1 TMGARPMSRIIQEKL
16 KKELAAELL
25 FGKLSNG
32 GEVKVDLK
40 KDELTFEYVPVTKTK
55 TEA

>member
-1 TMGARPMSRIIQEKL
+1 MGARPMSRMIQEKL
-16 KKELAAELL
+16 KKELATELL

-32 GEVKVDLK
+32 GEVKVDLE
-40 KDELTFEYVPVTKTK
+40 KDELTFAYVPVTKAK